1 MGVDAYMVATSL
13 IGVVAQR
20 LTKVL
25 CTSCREQIMSNEDD
39 NKLMEIDESV
49 PIYKAVGCPKCNNT
63 GYTGRTAI
71 HEILLATTKM
81 KEIIAAGAK
90 AEEIQDLAK
99 EEGCRLLRDNV
110 SELVKQGVTTI
121 DELVRVTYAV

>member
-25 CTSCREQIMSNEDD
+25 CNDCKKEVMSTSGDNELMQIDH
-39 NKLMEIDESV
+39 SV
-49 PIYKAVGCPKCNNT
+49 PIYQACGCPRCNNT

-71 HEILLATTKM
+71 HEILLATPKM

-90 AEEIQDLAK
+90 SEQIQELAK

-110 SELVKQGVTTI
+110 SKLVQEGVTSI